1 MFPSFGSFSQDM
13 PRDSVCAFGHLQL
26 KFLVKESNTSR
37 NHLRFEANVLFF
49 SSLLF
54 VGAPTSLRME
64 VAWCATYSSVSGNVW
79 KGFEE
84 EQCMEGGNFCQ
95 LLSTPEPWQEVCVE
109 YTLYWQEQMSR
120 WWRDGASPV
129 PAKAPGPHRAVK
141 SAEYDCY
148 HCVGLF

>member
-1 MFPSFGSFSQDM
+1 
-13 PRDSVCAFGHLQL
+13 
-26 KFLVKESNTSR
+26 
-37 NHLRFEANVLFF
+37 
-49 SSLLF
+49 
-54 VGAPTSLRME
+54 ME
-64 VAWCATYSSVSGNVW
+64 VAWCATYSSVSRNVW

-129 PAKAPGPHRAVK
+129 PAKAPGPLRAVK

-148 HCVGLF
+148 CCGDLF